1 LQILKPR
8 LQPPD
13 GVDVEFVLVRF
24 QIAKLGELFL
34 AVIESAGER
43 LRSGMHDLVCPDI
56 AVLGESF
63 AADVAVIGPFAGV
76 STLVGLEVAELAE
89 ALAAGGFFTHEGF
102 DAGVGAAV
110 DLEVGFL
117 VEGFAAA
124 GDVAEVAFLGGGGW
138 GGLCW

>member
-1 LQILKPR
+1 
-8 LQPPD
+8 
-13 GVDVEFVLVRF
+13 VEFILVGF
-24 QIAKLGELFL
+24 QIAELRELFL
-34 AVIESAGER
+34 TIVESAGER
-43 LRSGMHDLVCPDI
+43 LRGRVHDLVCPDV
-56 AVLGESF
+56 AVLSKSF
-63 AADVAVIGPFAGV
+63 AADVAVVGPFASV

-124 GDVAEVAFLGGGGW
+124 GDVAEVTFLGEGW
-138 GGLCW
+138 GWLCW